1 MTESEGSSLRAL
13 VIDDQRTMREIVRRL
28 LSQIGLHDVDDAED
42 GAQALEKLHIPTAD
56 KPDVIICDLYME
68 KMDGMDFCN
77 HLRRDKND
85 DIRHIPVIILT
96 GEQDTFVHDV
106 AKQVGAVTVLVKP
119 VSTGELKAQIE
130 AAVGIKI

>member
-96 GEQDTFVHDV
+96 GE
-106 AKQVGAVTVLVKP
+106 
-119 VSTGELKAQIE
+119 
-130 AAVGIKI
+130 